1 MPIEA
6 RLPCGETASVEVVCA
21 IGEMFTGLEPPPKY
35 SGRCKRAS
43 GEVTLKCDFITSI
56 YRLPPR
62 ACFSKNFCVANASLN
77 WFIVADVASVK
88 SAYS

>member
-1 MPIEA
+1 MPISMQCSVNDLVHEWLLRTVVPIAA
-6 RLPCGETASVEVVCA
+6 RLPCGETASVEVVWA
-21 IGEMFTGLEPPPKY
+21 TGEMFTGLEPPPRY

-62 ACFSKNFCVANASLN
+62 ACFSKNF
-77 WFIVADVASVK
+77 
-88 SAYS
+88 